1 MAIQTNWEY
10 SSRELRDSRKKS
22 YDSAEDD
29 LTDSDLPEINMARL
43 NPDEVEPELSNFD
56 DFDTE
61 DDIDTDL
68 IDSILE
74 DKNKDPAA

>member
-10 SSRELRDSRKKS
+10 SSRELRDSRTKS
-22 YDSAEDD
+22 YDSVEDD
-29 LTDSDLPEINMARL
+29 LADGDLPEINMVQL

-56 DFDTE
+56 DFDAE

-74 DKNKDPAA
+74 GKNEDPAA

>member
-1 MAIQTNWEY
+1 MAIQTNLEY

-29 LTDSDLPEINMARL
+29 LTDSDLPEINMVQL

>member
-1 MAIQTNWEY
+1 M
-10 SSRELRDSRKKS
+10 RDSRKKS

-29 LTDSDLPEINMARL
+29 LTDSDLPEINMVQL

-68 IDSILE
+68 IDSVLE
-74 DKNKDPAA
+74 DKNKDPVA